1 MRVESGE
8 RATVASL
15 GVVANKDW
23 LAERD
28 AGCRLARVGGP
39 KVLGGVLFAGYGP
52 LLALG
57 ETRLFPFTVGHSC
70 LRLWGESYARVPSGV
85 KSARCCSSSSTSRSI
100 SSQPAFRQRYS
111 TLPGARSSDWSR
123 TRSNTERS

>member
-1 MRVESGE
+1 MRVEPSE
-8 RATVASL
+8 RSTVAFL

-23 LAERD
+23 LTERD

-57 ETRLFPFTVGHSC
+57 QSRLFPFAVRHGFLLVRVHPTVASRHLS
-70 LRLWGESYARVPSGV
+70 RVPSVAPPSRVAVRSRANPCYGRGTPHSPV
-85 KSARCCSSSSTSRSI
+85 GAAPHGSTSPGYGRS
-100 SSQPAFRQRYS
+100 
-111 TLPGARSSDWSR
+111 G
-123 TRSNTERS
+123 